1 MADPDGVC
9 DGRFAEVAARLSGNL
24 DTGEELG
31 ASIVVAVDGR
41 PVVDLW
47 GGWTDQGRSTPWR
60 RDTITNV
67 WSCTKTVTSLAA
79 LLLVERR
86 LLDVDAPVARYWPE
100 FAAHGKEGVLVRHL
114 LSHTSGV
121 SGWER
126 PVTVADVRDVPAS
139 TARLAAQAPWWPP
152 GTASGYH
159 LLNYGHLVGELV
171 RRIDGRTL
179 GRFVA
184 EEIAGPLG
192 ADFHI
197 GLPDSESDRVADVV
211 PPPRSGDLVGADPNG
226 VAMKTFTGPA
236 GGAEESWRPEWR
248 RAEIGAAN
256 GHGNA
261 RSLARIHSLIAC
273 GGTLDGVRLLSP
285 STVDLIFRQQ
295 SDGPDL
301 VLGAHLRFGIGFGLP
316 SPAVPYLPPGRIC
329 FWTGWGG
336 SVVVIDT
343 ERRAAISYVMN
354 RMGGGILGS
363 DRTHQY
369 VEAAFASL
377 EKRAAGEA
385 S

>member
-1 MADPDGVC
+1 MADLEGVC
-9 DGRFAEVAARLSGNL
+9 DERFAEVAARLSENL

-31 ASIVVAVDGR
+31 ASIAVVVDGE

-47 GGWTDQGRSTPWR
+47 GGWADQDRSVPWR

-79 LLLVERR
+79 LLLVERGV
-86 LLDVDAPVARYWPE
+86 LDVDAAVARYWPE
-100 FAAHGKEGVLVRHL
+100 FAARGKEGVLVRHL

-126 PVTVADVRDVPAS
+126 PVTVAAVCDVPAS

-152 GTASGYH
+152 GSASGYH
-159 LLNYGHLVGELV
+159 LLNYGHLVGELIL
-171 RRIDGRTL
+171 RIDGRTL

-197 GLPDSESDRVADVV
+197 GLADSEFDRVADVV
-211 PPPRSGDLVGADPNG
+211 PPPFRSSDLAGADPNG
-226 VAMKTFTGPA
+226 VAVKTFTGPL
-236 GGAEESWRPEWR
+236 GGADESWRPEWR

-261 RSLARIHSLIAC
+261 RSLARIHSVIAC
-273 GGTLDGVRLLSP
+273 GGTLDGVSLLSP
-285 STVDLIFRQQ
+285 SIIDLIFHQQ

-354 RMGGGILGS
+354 SMGAGLLGS
-363 DRTHQY
+363 DRTNQY
-369 VEAAFASL
+369 VKAAFASL
-377 EKRAAGEA
+377 DKAYP
-385 S
+385 

>member
-1 MADPDGVC
+1 MADLEGVY
-9 DGRFAEVAARLSGNL
+9 DPRFAELAERLSENL

-31 ASIVVAVDGR
+31 ASVAVVVGGES
-41 PVVDLW
+41 VVDLW
-47 GGWTDQGRSTPWR
+47 GGWADRRHMVPWR

-79 LLLVERR
+79 LVLVDRG
-86 LLDVDAPVARYWPE
+86 LLDVDASVARYWPE
-100 FAAHGKEGVLVRHL
+100 FAAGGKKGVLVRHL

-121 SGWER
+121 SGWDR
-126 PVTVADVRDVPAS
+126 PVTVADVCDVPAS
-139 TARLAAQAPWWPP
+139 TARLAAQAPWWPS

-159 LLNYGHLVGELV
+159 LLNYGHLVGELI

-184 EEIAGPLG
+184 EEIAGPFG

-197 GLPDSESDRVADVV
+197 GLPDSEFDRVADVV
-211 PPPRSGDLVGADPNG
+211 PPPFRSSDLAGADPNG
-226 VAMKTFTGPA
+226 VAVRTFTGPV
-236 GGAEESWRPEWR
+236 GGAEESWRPQWR

-261 RSLARIHSLIAC
+261 RSLARIHSVIAC
-273 GGTLDGVRLLSP
+273 GGTLDGMRLLSP
-285 STVDLIFRQQ
+285 RTVDQIFRQQ
-295 SDGPDL
+295 TDGPDL

-316 SPAVPYLPPGRIC
+316 SPAVPYLPSGRIC

-343 ERRAAISYVMN
+343 ERQAAISYVMN
-354 RMGGGILGS
+354 RMGTGLLGS
-363 DRTHQY
+363 DRTDQY
-369 VEAAFASL
+369 VTAAFASL
-377 EKRAAGEA
+377 EKART
-385 S
+385 

>member
-1 MADPDGVC
+1 MADLSGEC
-9 DGRFAEVAARLSGNL
+9 DERFTEVAALLSENL
-24 DTGEELG
+24 DEGEELG
-31 ASIVVAVDGR
+31 ASIAVLVDGE

-47 GGWTDQGRSTPWR
+47 GGWADQDRTAPWR

-79 LLLVERR
+79 LLLVERG
-86 LLDVDAPVARYWPE
+86 LLDVDAPVARYWAE
-100 FAAHGKEGVLVRHL
+100 FAARGKEGVLVRHL

-121 SGWER
+121 SGWDR
-126 PVTVADVRDVPAS
+126 PVTVADVLDVPTS

-152 GTASGYH
+152 GSASGYQ

-171 RRIDGRTL
+171 RRTDGRTL

-184 EEIAGPLG
+184 EEITGPLG

-197 GLPDSESDRVADVV
+197 GLADSEFGRVADVV
-211 PPPRSGDLVGADPNG
+211 PPPFRVSDLAGADPNG
-226 VAMKTFTGPA
+226 VAVKTFTGPL

-261 RSLARIHSLIAC
+261 RALARIHSVIAC
-273 GGTLDGVRLLSP
+273 GGTLDGVQLLSP
-285 STVDLIFRQQ
+285 RTIDLIFEQQ
-295 SDGPDL
+295 TDGPDL
-301 VLGAHLRFGIGFGLP
+301 VLGAHLRFGLGFGLP
-316 SPAVPYLPPGRIC
+316 SPAVPYLPQRRIC

-343 ERRAAISYVMN
+343 ERKATISYVMN
-354 RMGGGILGS
+354 RMGTGLLGD
-363 DRTHQY
+363 DRTTQY
-369 VEAAFASL
+369 VNAAFAAL
-377 EKRAAGEA
+377 G
-385 S
+385 